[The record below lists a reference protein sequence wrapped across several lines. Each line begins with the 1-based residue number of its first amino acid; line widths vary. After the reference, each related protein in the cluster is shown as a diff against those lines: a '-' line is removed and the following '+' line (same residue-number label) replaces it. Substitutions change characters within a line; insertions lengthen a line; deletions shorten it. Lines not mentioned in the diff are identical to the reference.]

1 MSNGK
6 SGDTYDATF
15 IAALIERFHRYG
27 VDEADAKGLVGMLA
41 PMDALA
47 ETASS
52 GVRFDDE
59 PADFLR
65 VMHAETARSKGTA
78 GS

>member
-6 SGDTYDATF
+6 SGDTYDAVF
-15 IAALIERFHRYG
+15 IATLIERFHRYG

-41 PMDALA
+41 PVDALA
-47 ETASS
+47 ETAST

-65 VMHAETARSKGTA
+65 VLHAESTRSKGATE
-78 GS
+78 S